1 METTV
6 KDMNSLGVE
15 NQAQIKAAAV
25 GGAVYEFRDNWANLP
40 AGRMHYVDEGAGE
53 TLLFVHGTP
62 SWSYEWRHVVSALSP
77 DFRCVVPDL
86 IGFGMSERPLD
97 FAYTP
102 EAHAEVLQEF
112 VHNLDLRDIT
122 LVVHDFGGPIGL
134 PICLREPKRVKRLV
148 IINTW
153 MWSLKGDGDIER
165 ANFIVSNRFGR
176 FLYEWA
182 NFSLRLLMPTAYAD
196 KRKLTKEIHQQ
207 YLDRFSDRR
216 ARGKV
221 LWTLAKSLLGSTAF
235 YESLWEQREKL
246 KNRPALILWG
256 MKDAAFKPHYL
267 ERWKEV
273 LPDAQIVELENAGHW
288 AHEEEPEKVI
298 ESLRSFMKKQ

>member
-1 METTV
+1 
-6 KDMNSLGVE
+6 MNSLTVE
-15 NQAQIKAAAV
+15 DQAELTAEVDRNLYPFQDRWIKLTP
-25 GGAVYEFRDNWANLP
+25 GI
-40 AGRMHYVDEGAGE
+40 MHYVDEGEGSE

-62 SWSYEWRHVVSALSP
+62 SWSFEWRRVISGLSA
-77 DFRCVVPDL
+77 DYRCVAPDL
-86 IGFGMSERPLD
+86 IGFGMSERPAD

-102 EAHAEVLQEF
+102 EAHAEVFQEF
-112 VHNLDLRDIT
+112 VQKLDLRDVT
-122 LVVHDFGGPIGL
+122 LVVHDFGGPIAL
-134 PICLREPKRVKRLV
+134 PVCLEDSARVKRLV

-153 MWSLKGDGDIER
+153 MWSLKGERDIER
-165 ANFIVSNRFGR
+165 AAFIVGNRFGR

-182 NFSLRLLMPTAYAD
+182 NFSLRLLMPAAYAD
-196 KRKLTKEIHQQ
+196 KRKLTKEIHRQ

-267 ERWKEV
+267 ERWKKI
-273 LPDAQIVELENAGHW
+273 LPDAKIVELENAGHW
-288 AHEEEPEKVI
+288 AQEEEPEKVI
-298 ESLRSFMKKQ
+298 ESLRSFMKRQ